1 LLFDIVFL
9 LAYIISNDIGGEMVW
24 HYDGEIRIKKLEMDP
39 FGTNCYII
47 ACPQSGEGVIVDTP
61 GEATKILAQA
71 EGVKVKCIIITH
83 THFDHL
89 GAFRE
94 VRDKLRVPVAIHP
107 LEAGLL
113 PTSPDLTL
121 EDGDLVNFGTLS
133 LKVLHTPGHS
143 QGSVCLLSGKHLFS
157 GDTIFPGGPGKTGTA
172 AAFEQI
178 VKSIAEKLFVL
189 PDETLVYPGH
199 GEDTIL
205 GKEKREFAVFSSHPR
220 SPGLCGDVLWLS
232 S

>member
-1 LLFDIVFL
+1 MDW
-9 LAYIISNDIGGEMVW
+9 N
-24 HYDGEIRIKKLEMDP
+24 YDGEIRIKKLETEP

-47 ACPQSGEGVIVDTP
+47 ACPSSGEGVIVDTP
-61 GEATKILAQA
+61 GGATKILAQA
-71 EGVKVKCIIITH
+71 EGVKVKYIIITH
-83 THFDHL
+83 THLDHL

-107 LEAGLL
+107 LEAGHL
-113 PTSPDLTL
+113 PTPPDITL
-121 EDGDLVNFGTLS
+121 NDGDLVNFGTLS

-143 QGSVCLLSGKHLFS
+143 PGSVCLLSGKHLFS
-157 GDTIFPGGPGKTGTA
+157 GDTIFPGGPGKTGSP

-178 VKSIAEKLFVL
+178 VKSITEKLFVL

-205 GKEKREFAVFSSHPR
+205 GKEKQEFTVFSSRPR
-220 SPGLCGDVLWLS
+220 RAGLCGDVLWLS